1 MQFYVPTRRDA
12 NTIAVYRRFNI
23 KKSMDL
29 FSDNGDDTI
38 CRMKGYGESTF
49 QYYGIVGWEV
59 IL

>member
-29 FSDNGDDTI
+29 FSDNGT
-38 CRMKGYGESTF
+38 MWSKM
-49 QYYGIVGWEV
+49 VGKK
-59 IL
+59 